1 MPLGEMLDCA
11 GHEPGF
17 GQTCYTRPD
26 YLLTIPSAIPDVEP
40 ITKVACRTH
49 LGYVVATFM
58 PQFSN
63 GHFGKATVTFYEG
76 A

>member
-26 YLLTIPSAIPDVEP
+26 YTVTIPAARPELDDRV
-40 ITKVACRTH
+40 KLACRAH

-58 PQFSN
+58 PQFGSSHT
-63 GHFGKATVTFYEG
+63 GLAKVTFYEG